1 MTDDRVDPILDR
13 IRNSYN
19 VPGETPREAM
29 WAAIE
34 GRLGGASDAATRSA
48 ADGPPVREGT
58 VIDLGLERSRREVAE
73 RPRSAFDRPLGWAVA
88 AAAVLVLG
96 IGIGRGTAP
105 QTARS
110 AGADVDA
117 PGVNGPS
124 RSALTLAAREHFDRT
139 ESLLTMVRADARAG
153 RIDPSTADWAR
164 GLLAQTRLLMD
175 AGSPGDPAVEELL
188 LDLELVLIQI
198 VGVAETGSEDEARV
212 RTELELT
219 LRSLEEGEVLPR
231 IQAVSPLTNSGA

>member
-1 MTDDRVDPILDR
+1 MTDDRVDPMLDR
-13 IRNSYN
+13 IRDSYN

-34 GRLGGASDAATRSA
+34 GRLGAAPDAATR
-48 ADGPPVREGT
+48 DGVDVLPVAE
-58 VIDLGLERSRREVAE
+58 VIDLGLERSRRKAAKG
-73 RPRSAFDRPLGWAVA
+73 PRSAFDRPLAWAVA

-105 QTARS
+105 QAARS
-110 AGADVDA
+110 AGANVAA
-117 PGVNGPS
+117 PAASGPS

-164 GLLAQTRLLMD
+164 GLLAQTRLLID
-175 AGSPGDPAVEELL
+175 AGAPGDPAVEELL

-198 VGVAETGSEDEARV
+198 VGVAETGSEDEARA

-231 IQAVSPLTNSGA
+231 IQAVSPMTNSGA